1 MQVVG
6 APQIGKRDILMKEH
20 TSKISSK
27 FHENH
32 QPASG
37 SAYTK
42 SYRMLN
48 TPFEKGVFNCNG
60 QEINRASEVD
70 IVTSEKIPS
79 TKAVLIKQMT
89 MAFLFKF

>member
-37 SAYTK
+37 CAYTK

-48 TPFEKGVFNCNG
+48 TPFMC
-60 QEINRASEVD
+60 I
-70 IVTSEKIPS
+70 
-79 TKAVLIKQMT
+79 
-89 MAFLFKF
+89 